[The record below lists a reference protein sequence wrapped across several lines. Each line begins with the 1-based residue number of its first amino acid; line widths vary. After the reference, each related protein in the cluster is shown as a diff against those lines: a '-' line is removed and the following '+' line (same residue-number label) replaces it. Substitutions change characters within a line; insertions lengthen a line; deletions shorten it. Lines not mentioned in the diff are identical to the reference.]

1 MLGQASGTRWGAR
14 ASTAWAIR
22 CRRWLGEGRG
32 SVVVDGVVGQRN
44 SRTTTMHPYSRIYYK
59 TVRGTLPG
67 NPSGGLMTTVVL
79 RHADVLVTMDPA
91 RREIRDGGMIIRDGV
106 IEAVAPTHELPTVMA
121 ANVIDMGGHVVLPG
135 LVNTHHHLYQTLTR
149 VVPAAQ
155 DATLFNWLKTL
166 YPIWARLTPEAVY
179 VSALT
184 GLAELLL
191 SGCTTASDHLYLFP
205 NGAQLDD
212 EIRAAKEIGMR
223 FHASRGAMSL
233 GESKGGL
240 PPDSMVENEDEILK
254 DTQRL
259 IQTYHDSRRGAMLRI
274 VVAPCSPFSVTPE
287 LMQQSAALARAYG
300 VTLHTHVA
308 ETRDEERFC
317 LEKFGHRPVHY
328 METLRWVGPD
338 VWYAHAVH
346 VNEAE
351 MTLMSRTGC
360 GAAHCPSS
368 NMRLASGIAPVQ
380 QYRAAGVN
388 VGLGVDGSASNDG
401 AHMLAEVRNAL
412 LVARVKE
419 GLTGY
424 SLSNAPKR
432 TLMTAREALALGTRG
447 GAAVLGRNDIGSLE
461 RGKCADFC
469 AINLN
474 RMGFTGMH
482 DPVAAIVFG

>member
-1 MLGQASGTRWGAR
+1 
-14 ASTAWAIR
+14 
-22 CRRWLGEGRG
+22 
-32 SVVVDGVVGQRN
+32 
-44 SRTTTMHPYSRIYYK
+44 
-59 TVRGTLPG
+59 
-67 NPSGGLMTTVVL
+67 MTTIVL
-79 RHADVLVTMDPA
+79 RHAEVLVTMDPA

-106 IEAVAPTHELPTVMA
+106 IEAVAPTHELPTVME
-121 ANVIDMGGHVVLPG
+121 ANVIDMGGHIVLPG

-155 DATLFNWLKTL
+155 DTTLFNWLKTL

-184 GLAELLL
+184 GLAELML

-212 EIRAAKEIGMR
+212 EIQAAKDIGIR
-223 FHASRGAMSL
+223 FHAARGSMSL

-240 PPDSMVENEDEILK
+240 PPDSVVESEDKILK

-259 IQTYHDSRRGAMLRI
+259 IQTYHDAMRGAMLRI
-274 VVAPCSPFSVTPE
+274 VVAPCSPFAVTPE
-287 LMQQSAALARAYG
+287 LMQQSSVLARAYG

-308 ETRDEERFC
+308 ETLDEERFC

-368 NMRLASGIAPVQ
+368 NMRLASGIAPVKK
-380 QYRAAGVN
+380 YRAAGVK

-401 AHMLAEVRNAL
+401 SHMLGEARQAMLLARLGLAL
-412 LVARVKE
+412 NPHLSPHPSDTTPRGE
-419 GLTGY
+419 GAWM
-424 SLSNAPKR
+424 S
-432 TLMTAREALALGTRG
+432 AREALEMATIG
-447 GAAVLGRNDIGSLE
+447 GAQVLGRDDIGSLAQ
-461 RGKCADFC
+461 GMCADLF
-469 AINLN
+469 ALNL
-474 RMGFTGMH
+474 RRLDYAGAAVH
-482 DPVAAIVFG
+482 DPVASVLFCAPQKADYVMVNGTWVVQEGQLTTVDLGPMLEKHNGIAKQLVNGEL